1 MSRHLDLSARSADVP
16 QPRKP
21 AASPMTAPRP
31 RDLRRYSRRRFLAL
45 GAGVAGAVIVGC
57 GDSDQ
62 ANSGGGTVTPT
73 SEPLPSIRLRRRARL
88 PQQVS
93 DAIRLGIVPVEG
105 SGDFSIPEQE
115 LIYSRLVGFD
125 PRQSVAHVDLARE
138 VEFIEPLLLRVSL
151 QPEVLFHADNDG
163 VSHRLTAERVLRDFE
178 RKAADGVY
186 LFDEVIEHLEAP
198 DDETLLIGLRAPFAL
213 LFELLARPEASIH
226 GPGRYAAFNE
236 PVGSGPF
243 IPVGRLGWGQ
253 AYAAS
258 PGWYGGV
265 PAIAELGMV
274 YAQQDR
280 ELDSVFV
287 RGDTDVRIHPD
298 ADSRTAST
306 ARRDVVRVTRP
317 SRRMRGLGLSLLGQ
331 KDNRPVRYV
340 EAFQDERVRRAV
352 SRALD
357 REALNELD
365 GALLSGPVGPAHAGD
380 ALPAVELGAHELLTH
395 DPADA
400 RALLRAAD
408 AEDLAFRIQ
417 HQDSSGMLVLGR
429 VIVEQLREAGF
440 DPALNAMPQAGWE
453 SAFLQ
458 GDFEATIFELKPLET
473 PDLGLRLH
481 TSGGLSGRYSLWGY
495 SNPVFDAAV
504 RDVLSELDP
513 EARARRSRQA
523 QRLLLEQVPAMF
535 PIGAPRDHASIAATL
550 HGYEFGAY
558 GFNSG
563 YLAAAWTR
571 TPTAPDEEEASD
583 AADEQEDG

>member
-1 MSRHLDLSARSADVP
+1 
-16 QPRKP
+16 
-21 AASPMTAPRP
+21 MTASRFRRP
-31 RDLRRYSRRRFLAL
+31 RRYSRRRFLAL
-45 GAGVAGAVIVGC
+45 SAGVAGAVLVGC
-57 GDSDQ
+57 GDSDE
-62 ANSGGGTVTPT
+62 ANPRSITATPT
-73 SEPLPSIRLRRRARL
+73 GEPLPSIRLRSRARL
-88 PQQVS
+88 PQQVA
-93 DAIRLGIVPVEG
+93 DAVRIGVVPVEG
-105 SGDFSIPEQE
+105 AGDFSPLEQD
-115 LIYSRLVGFD
+115 LVYSRLVGFD
-125 PRQSVAHVDLARE
+125 PRQSVAYVDLARE

-151 QPEVLFHADNDG
+151 EPEALFHAGDDG
-163 VSHRLTAERVLRDFE
+163 VSHRVTAERVLRDFR
-178 RKAADGVY
+178 RKAADEVY
-186 LFDEVIEHLEAP
+186 LFSEVIEHLEAP

-213 LFELLARPEASIH
+213 LFELLARPEASIR
-226 GPGRYAAFNE
+226 GPGRYAAFDE

-253 AYAAS
+253 AFAAS

-265 PAIAELGMV
+265 PAIAELGTV

-280 ELDSVFV
+280 ELDTFFV
-287 RGDTDVRIHPD
+287 RGDTDVRAHPD
-298 ADSRTAST
+298 ADSRTAAT
-306 ARRDVVRVTRP
+306 ARRDVMRVTRP
-317 SRRMRGLGLSLLGQ
+317 SRGMRGLGLSLLGQ
-331 KDNRPVRYV
+331 KDSRPVRYV

-365 GALLSGPVGPAHAGD
+365 GAMLSGPVGPAHAGD
-380 ALPAVELGAHELLTH
+380 ALPVSELAAHELLTH

-400 RALLRAAD
+400 RALLQAAE
-408 AEDLAFRIQ
+408 AEHLAFRIQ

-429 VIVEQLREAGF
+429 LIVEQLHEAGF
-440 DPALNAMPQAGWE
+440 DPALNAMPQAEWE
-453 SAFLQ
+453 SAFLH

-495 SNPVFDAAV
+495 SDPVYDAAV
-504 RDVLSELDP
+504 REVLSELDP
-513 EARARRSRQA
+513 EARARRSRHA

-563 YLAAAWTR
+563 YLAATWTR
-571 TPTAPDEEEASD
+571 TPAVPTDDDADDGQDEE
-583 AADEQEDG
+583 DG